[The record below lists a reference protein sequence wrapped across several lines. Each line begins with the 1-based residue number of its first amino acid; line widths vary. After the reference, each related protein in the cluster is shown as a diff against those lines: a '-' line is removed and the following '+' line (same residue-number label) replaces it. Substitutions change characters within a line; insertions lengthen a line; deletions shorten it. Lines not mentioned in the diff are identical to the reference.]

1 MGTGASMATS
11 YYGPMR
17 ATDADREN
25 VHAALQS
32 AYADGRLTWDEFDS
46 RSSKLVVAKTY
57 DQLSVLTTDLRKP
70 VPYQPAKYPV
80 GIRPTTNHLAGIS
93 LGFGLGQ
100 VVFPFFGAITAVVCG
115 HAARHQ
121 IRKTGEQG
129 DAMAMAGLV
138 LGYLGLAIPILT
150 VVLIALA
157 ANS

>member
-1 MGTGASMATS
+1 MATS

-25 VHAALQS
+25 VHAALQA

-46 RSSKLVVAKTY
+46 RSTKLVVAKTY
-57 DQLSVLTTDLRKP
+57 EQLSVLTRDLLRP

-100 VVFPFFGAITAVVCG
+100 VVCWFFGGIIAVVCG
-115 HAARHQ
+115 HMARHQ

-129 DAMAMAGLV
+129 DAMAVVGLV
-138 LGYLGLAIPILT
+138 LGYLGIAIPILI
-150 VVLIALA
+150 VALIVLA
-157 ANS
+157 ANG